1 MTFSKRPWRSY
12 GVLVGDYMRSHGTIT
27 RTACALR
34 IHDPR
39 ERVLF
44 CINHS
49 IDTISFGWFIVM
61 QTSIGERNAFESAL
75 IALAAPYNRCTNPLR
90 KLTLLVIAVDAR

>member
-1 MTFSKRPWRSY
+1 MITCALM
-12 GVLVGDYMRSHGTIT
+12 VLSRRFHCVHRVSRA

-34 IHDPR
+34 VHDAR

-44 CINHS
+44 CIYHS

-75 IALAAPYNRCTNPLR
+75 IALAPPYNRCTNPLS